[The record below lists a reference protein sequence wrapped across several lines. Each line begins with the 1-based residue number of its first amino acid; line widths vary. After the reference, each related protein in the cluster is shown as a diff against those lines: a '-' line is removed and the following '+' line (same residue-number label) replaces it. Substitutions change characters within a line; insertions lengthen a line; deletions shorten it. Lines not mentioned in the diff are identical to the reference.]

1 MIIVFRSRKLEKT
14 FSTEENLTKAY
25 GARMAKAVM
34 IRIAILR
41 RAQSLEMVPSV
52 PPERRH
58 QLIGRRKGQYAVDLV
73 HPHRLVF
80 EPANEP
86 LPQTEDG
93 GIDLTR
99 VTAIMILGVV
109 DYH

>member
-1 MIIVFRSRKLEKT
+1 M
-14 FSTEENLTKAY
+14 
-25 GARMAKAVM
+25 
-34 IRIAILR
+34 
-41 RAQSLEMVPSV
+41 EMVPIV

-58 QLIGRRKGQYAVDLV
+58 QLIGRREGQYAVDLV

-93 GIDLTR
+93 GIDVKR
-99 VTAIMILGVV
+99 VTAIMILDVV